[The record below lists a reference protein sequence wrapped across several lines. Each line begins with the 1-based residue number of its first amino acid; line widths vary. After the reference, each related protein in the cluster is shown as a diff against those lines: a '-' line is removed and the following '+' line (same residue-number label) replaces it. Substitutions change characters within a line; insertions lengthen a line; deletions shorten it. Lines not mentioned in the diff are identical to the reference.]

1 MKEKLTK
8 NNQSVEKALQIIE
21 VMAKNKGPM
30 RLSDISTEV
39 GLPSSTIIRFLSSL
53 MSYNYVNQNKE
64 TLKYSLSLK
73 FCHIANMVSSQ
84 ISLRDVTRPFLL
96 ELSEKC
102 EESVCLAIVEDLM
115 MMYID
120 VVDGPDNMLKTM
132 QRIGKRAP
140 LHSTGV
146 GKLILQEFDSTEIDK
161 FIQKR
166 GLPSLTPNTIT
177 TKDVL
182 VEELIKI
189 KQQGYALDNE
199 ECELGARCIAAPLRD
214 YTGRIIAC
222 ISISGPISR
231 VTGEKMIEIQETVI
245 EYSNRIS
252 QSLGY
257 HK

>member
-1 MKEKLTK
+1 MEKKLTK
-8 NNQSVEKALQIIE
+8 SNQSVEKALQIIE
-21 VMAKNKGPM
+21 VMSKSRGAM

-39 GLPSSTIIRFLSSL
+39 GLPSSTIIRFLNSL
-53 MSYNYVNQNKE
+53 MGYNYVNQDRE

-73 FCHIANMVSSQ
+73 FCYIASKVSSQ
-84 ISLRDVTRPFLL
+84 ISLRDVIRPFLI

-102 EESVCLAIVEDLM
+102 GESACLAIVEDLM
-115 MMYID
+115 MTYID

-146 GKLILQEFDSTEIDK
+146 GKLILQEFDATEVDK
-161 FIQKR
+161 FIQER

-177 TKDVL
+177 TKEVL
-182 VEELIKI
+182 IEELIKI

-199 ECELGARCIAAPLRD
+199 ECELGARCVAAPLRD
-214 YTGRIIAC
+214 YTGKIIAC

-231 VTGEKMIEIQETVI
+231 VTNEKMREIQETI
-245 EYSNRIS
+245 IAYSERIS
-252 QSLGY
+252 KTLGY
-257 HK
+257 DN